1 MSKGRMKG
9 SFLQRARSRYR
20 TFKKRHPLRRTAI
33 ALGLAGL
40 AYAATSAV
48 LALAGA
54 VPAAPVF
61 PGMDIDNYYA
71 WQIVF
76 IMPLIYAVW
85 ILASGVLLALGTRG
99 CHRSDV
105 LVRAA
110 RAWGGPLMLAWAPW
124 AVQAA
129 FAGLG
134 MGQAEWV
141 DLLSAPGVLQTLY
154 LGFYAAA
161 AAWTIVRFVQA
172 ARTIHKRSWP
182 AATLTGLAA
191 AAVAIGLFVLFV
203 R

>member
-1 MSKGRMKG
+1 MRKDRVKT
-9 SFLQRARSRYR
+9 SFRQKMRSRYR
-20 TFKKRHPLRRTAI
+20 TFKRRHPLRRTALF
-33 ALGLAGL
+33 LGVVGL

-48 LALAGA
+48 LALTGA

-61 PGMDIDNYYA
+61 PGMDTDNYYA

-76 IMPLIYAVW
+76 ILPLVYAVW

-110 RAWGGPLMLAWAPW
+110 RAWGGPLLLAWVPW

-141 DLLSAPGVLQTLY
+141 DLLSAPGVWQTLY

-161 AAWTIVRFVQA
+161 AAWAVAGFVLA
-172 ARTIHKRSWP
+172 ARTIHKTSWP
-182 AATLTGLAA
+182 AGVLTGLAA
-191 AAVAIGLFVLFV
+191 AAVATGIFLLFV